1 MAHNKSHKYINKMEK
16 KEKQPNPDKMFR
28 KQVKEEM
35 DRKGIKGF
43 SARQRYMRERMA
55 RYKKDWEEGSWE

>member
-1 MAHNKSHKYINKMEK
+1 MDKMKK
-16 KEKQPNPDKMFR
+16 KEKQPNPDKVFR

>member
-1 MAHNKSHKYINKMEK
+1 MAHNKSHKYMNKMEK

-35 DRKGIKGF
+35 DRKGIKELKRGGPVIGF
-43 SARQRYMRERMA
+43 
-55 RYKKDWEEGSWE
+55 